1 MSMVGYV
8 LGLGDRHPSNLMLDR
23 KSGKVLHID
32 FGDCFEVAMQ
42 REKFPERVPFRLT
55 RMLVKAMEVSG
66 IEGNYRLTCEKVMT
80 VLRDNNDSLVAT
92 LEAFVH
98 DPLISWRLLNIDRR
112 KDRKGPEGRAS
123 TMLKPAKPVT
133 STPRLG
139 VSLGTGGSASSQA
152 RTPGQSS
159 MEHTQTSAET
169 GKGVQGEREREK
181 VEIKR
186 DLTDTFASCEDTAA
200 PSSFF
205 SSHEVKPLEVNQSA
219 ESTRTWPAIP
229 TLSLT
234 PNTEGVKHDT
244 EVPFTT
250 DSSISSTSVIRPFA
264 NPTVPPAASTSTSLG
279 PGMPSPA
286 QVPAYP
292 ACFVGGPRRGSLT
305 RYTQLCNKMEPL
317 IENVLER
324 MDSMGNLLETEEGD
338 LKKSRVT
345 PKFKRPVIVED
356 EDSDVEETVLN
367 RSASEILGSLEVKR
381 ETEPITHAVEGG
393 IPFSSKKKYVNDIVL
408 SSEHFQNS
416 TSPVNGVFPVK
427 SKVFDFESGFK
438 EWSTTVVAVDKSL
451 KSRSASD
458 SSDGSSSGNGSVTAS
473 NTGNGNGTA
482 HTPLEAKSRKK
493 EKENENDTV
502 VENIISGAIDVEEKL
517 VALEPARISPGVV
530 DLDAA
535 LEPVIAGEKERND
548 KKKPTIPLL
557 ALNRDV
563 LDLQQDSS
571 SSSNVISPRSSGNMS
586 PKASPKVPLTI
597 TTTTITKAPEAA
609 VTPAL
614 SAVDG
619 PVSVSYRP
627 PSMGSSFTMNS
638 GSSFKQ
644 LQYQLRQQR
653 HLQQYQPL
661 DSEPVLPISAGLSSY
676 RPNLHLEMSSLAN
689 SVSVHSPPHTSYSLA
704 HRSVREL
711 SLAQA
716 LAVGGEQIT
725 VPEEAEYDESDAQ
738 QELLTDKA
746 VTVIR
751 RVMDKL
757 TGLDFYDPS
766 SLLAPT
772 ALDVPE
778 QVDRL
783 IIQATAN
790 ENLCLSFLGWCPFW

>member
-1 MSMVGYV
+1 MS
-8 LGLGDRHPSNLMLDR
+8 S
-23 KSGKVLHID
+23 S
-32 FGDCFEVAMQ
+32 F
-42 REKFPERVPFRLT
+42 
-55 RMLVKAMEVSG
+55 S
-66 IEGNYRLTCEKVMT
+66 
-80 VLRDNNDSLVAT
+80 
-92 LEAFVH
+92 
-98 DPLISWRLLNIDRR
+98 ISRR

-123 TMLKPAKPVT
+123 TTLKPAKPVT

-139 VSLGTGGSASSQA
+139 VSLGTGGVASSQG
-152 RTPGQSS
+152 RTPGQAS
-159 MEHTQTSAET
+159 MEYTQTSAET
-169 GKGVQGEREREK
+169 GKGVQGEREK
-181 VEIKR
+181 VEVKR
-186 DLTDTFASCEDTAA
+186 DLTDTFASCEDTTAH
-200 PSSFF
+200 SSSS
-205 SSHEVKPLEVNQSA
+205 SSHEMKPADTNNQGG
-219 ESTRTWPAIP
+219 ESMRLWPVVP
-229 TLSLT
+229 TPSLT
-234 PNTEGVKHDT
+234 PNSEGVKHDT
-244 EVPFTT
+244 DTSYTT
-250 DSSISSTSVIRPFA
+250 ESSMLSAGAVRPF
-264 NPTVPPAASTSTSLG
+264 PVPIVSPLASSTSLG
-279 PGMPSPA
+279 PGMSLPPL

-317 IENVLER
+317 IENILER
-324 MDSMGNLLETEEGD
+324 MDSMGNLLETEEGN

-356 EDSDVEETVLN
+356 EDSDIEEAVLN
-367 RSASEILGSLEVKR
+367 RSTSEILGSLEVKR

-408 SSEHFQNS
+408 ANEHFQNS

-458 SSDGSSSGNGSVTAS
+458 SSDGSSSGNGTTSASAGVSVSVSVSVTAS
-473 NTGNGNGTA
+473 GNGNGNAAVHNT
-482 HTPLEAKSRKK
+482 LDVESRKK
-493 EKENENDTV
+493 EEEEDEVIENG
-502 VENIISGAIDVEEKL
+502 IIVGAVDIEEQL
-517 VALEPARISPGVV
+517 TAIEPAKISPNVV

-535 LEPVIAGEKERND
+535 LEPVITGERSD

-563 LDLQQDSS
+563 IDLPGDSTTSS
-571 SSSNVISPRSSGNMS
+571 SSTTSPRSAGKAS
-586 PKASPKVPLTI
+586 PKASPIVPLTV
-597 TTTTITKAPEAA
+597 TIQKTSEPA
-609 VTPAL
+609 VTP
-614 SAVDG
+614 SVGAVEG

-627 PSMGSSFTMNS
+627 PSMGSSFTLNS

-661 DSEPVLPISAGLSSY
+661 DSEPALPLNAGLSSY

-689 SVSVHSPPHTSYSLA
+689 SVSLHSPPHTSYSLA

>member
-123 TMLKPAKPVT
+123 ITLKPAKPVT

-139 VSLGTGGSASSQA
+139 VSLGTGGAASSQA

-159 MEHTQTSAET
+159 MEYTQTSAET
-169 GKGVQGEREREK
+169 GKGVEGEREK

-186 DLTDTFASCEDTAA
+186 DLTDTFASCEDPTAH
-200 PSSFF
+200 STSF
-205 SSHEVKPLEVNQSA
+205 SSHEVKPSDVNQGA
-219 ESTRTWPAIP
+219 ESTRTWPIVP

-234 PNTEGVKHDT
+234 PSTEGAKHDS
-244 EVPFTT
+244 ELLFAT
-250 DSSISSTSVIRPFA
+250 DSSISSTSAIRPFA
-264 NPTVPPAASTSTSLG
+264 NPTVPALASTSTSASLG
-279 PGMPSPA
+279 PGMLSPV

-292 ACFVGGPRRGSLT
+292 ACFVGGPRKGSLT

-317 IENVLER
+317 IENILER

-356 EDSDVEETVLN
+356 EDSDVEDTVLN
-367 RSASEILGSLEVKR
+367 RSASEVLGSLEVKR

-393 IPFSSKKKYVNDIVL
+393 IPFSSKKKYVNDVIL
-408 SSEHFQNS
+408 SNEHFQNS

-438 EWSTTVVAVDKSL
+438 EWSTTVVAVDKSS
-451 KSRSASD
+451 KGRSASD
-458 SSDGSSSGNGSVTAS
+458 SSDGSSSGNGSAIAS
-473 NTGNGNGTA
+473 NNGNGNGAA
-482 HTPLEAKSRKK
+482 HIPLEAKTRK
-493 EKENENDTV
+493 EKEYDTV
-502 VENIISGAIDVEEKL
+502 AESSISGAKDIEEKL
-517 VALEPARISPGVV
+517 AALEPARISPGVV

-535 LEPVIAGEKERND
+535 LEPVITGERND

-563 LDLQQDSS
+563 LDAQQDSS
-571 SSSNVISPRSSGNMS
+571 AASVISPRSS
-586 PKASPKVPLTI
+586 PKASPKVPLTV
-597 TTTTITKAPEAA
+597 TINKVPEPVATPGVNA
-609 VTPAL
+609 VE
-614 SAVDG
+614 G

-661 DSEPVLPISAGLSSY
+661 DSEPVLPVTAGLSSY

-689 SVSVHSPPHTSYSLA
+689 SVSAHSPPHTSYSLA

-725 VPEEAEYDESDAQ
+725 VPEEAEYDDSDAQ